1 MHLRNILKESVSS
14 QFVLMFDIVINSDYT
29 RQNDNSYNYTVYS
42 LQTSTFHA
50 ISKQS
55 NPNIAIKFYSSID
68 FNRVWSD
75 PSTND
80 RAKTTSTLFRGR
92 VSVVWMFQA
101 ALEKQAGLR
110 KQVASSQEFLC
121 FCSSTSARHLH
132 QQILSQGQK
141 LIQNTPN
148 VIIKTGNCFF
158 FEGPLAPLCW

>member
-14 QFVLMFDIVINSDYT
+14 QFVLMFDIVIKSDYT
-29 RQNDNSYNYTVYS
+29 RQNDNSYNYTVNIY
-42 LQTSTFHA
+42 
-50 ISKQS
+50 ISCHFKQS
-55 NPNIAIKFYSSID
+55 NPNIAIKFYSSIY
-68 FNRVWSD
+68 FNWIWSD
-75 PSTND
+75 SSTND

-132 QQILSQGQK
+132 QQILSLGQK

-158 FEGPLAPLCW
+158 FEGPLALLC

>member
-1 MHLRNILKESVSS
+1 M
-14 QFVLMFDIVINSDYT
+14 
-29 RQNDNSYNYTVYS
+29 
-42 LQTSTFHA
+42 
-50 ISKQS
+50 
-55 NPNIAIKFYSSID
+55 KFYSSID

-158 FEGPLAPLCW
+158 FEGPLALLCWYFVTVSWNHGHWSFIGCGRILPLSLNVWNVFKEKKN